1 MTQFIKNSSTAL
13 YPDGW
18 VSMPQSFEYLGSESP
33 TFYMHTSGD
42 VTGTYSKGMKVQ
54 CEQEL
59 TPTAYW
65 RFASS
70 APDVG
75 SFVMTDIGTPTYT
88 SGKFVNALTLGGS
101 AALQITDT
109 STMKPT
115 GDFTIGCW
123 FKTST
128 TGVGQVI
135 FQSYSVNT
143 YNAGIFVG
151 ISTTNKLVLV
161 TGKNSG
167 TTANLDFHQVDGI
180 NIVTDGIWHH
190 LVVTVKNNWAQVYL
204 DGKIEVARY
213 VMTPVYAATNY
224 IRIGCQNL
232 TGSNVNYF
240 TGQIDDFLYLKD
252 YAIDEQT
259 IAYLYNGGT
268 GREFNSAL
276 TNGTINLKKHFI
288 ITDIEY
294 QNRVS
299 DTLTSYWRFNES
311 SGNAADYMETNNAT
325 AVNTPTFAAGK
336 FDNAVT
342 LVSASS
348 QCFTMTDSASLK
360 PVGDFSIGAWFKT
373 SSTGVT
379 QSIIQNYSANSNVG
393 GYWLGIDTTNKLSAI
408 VANYTGVTAN
418 ANLYNILGPTTVTD
432 GAWHQVTFTFK
443 GQSMYLYLDG
453 KLEVSRWIPI
463 VPAYNATTYP
473 RIGAQ
478 CNAGSNSNFFNG
490 QLDDLF
496 LMNGYALSQEQ
507 VYRLY
512 LNNTPLASQISGS
525 YTLQAS
531 GMTVISLYGGT
542 DFALSNAP
550 IRYPKYSFERCPYGF
565 NLSRN
570 KWSHWLQDFYTRS
583 VDPAA
588 GSYYNLGSLAITA
601 PKGDW
606 ICSTD
611 IDAYS
616 QYASAGSDIVFNLSP
631 VINGATIFT
640 NLVKYTYGYY
650 VNPMTINL
658 NELIY
663 FRSSIVLYL
672 LAMSTVN
679 STLICFY
686 ANSNTHPITVKF
698 TCPYI

>member
-18 VSMPQSFEYLGSESP
+18 ISMPQSFEYLGSESP

-70 APDVG
+70 TPDVG
-75 SFVMTDIGTPTYT
+75 SFVMTDIGSPTYT

-109 STMKPT
+109 SIIKPT
-115 GDFTIGCW
+115 GDYTIGCW
-123 FKTST
+123 FKTS
-128 TGVGQVI
+128 GDGKI
-135 FQSYSVNT
+135 FQSFSANT
-143 YNAGIFVG
+143 AIAGIHIG
-151 ISTTNKLVLV
+151 ISSGKLYTA

-167 TTANLDFHQVDGI
+167 TTINLDFHEVYSR
-180 NIVTDGIWHH
+180 NLVNDGIWHH
-190 LVVTVKNNWAQVYL
+190 LVITSKNNWYQMYL
-204 DGKIEVARY
+204 DGRLETSQY

-224 IRIGCQNL
+224 IRIGCYCT
-232 TGSNVNYF
+232 TGANSIYF

-252 YAIDEQT
+252 YAVDEQT
-259 IAYLYNGGT
+259 VAYLYNGGT
-268 GREFNSAL
+268 GREFNSTL

-294 QNRVS
+294 QNRAS
-299 DTLTSYWRFNES
+299 DRLTSYWRFNES
-311 SGNAADYMETNNAT
+311 SGNATDYMGTNNAT

-360 PVGDFSIGAWFKT
+360 PTGDFSIGTWFKT
-373 SSTGVT
+373 SSTGVI
-379 QSIIQNYSANSNVG
+379 QSIIQNYSVNSNAA

-408 VANYTGVTAN
+408 VANFTGTTAN
-418 ANLYNILGPTTVTD
+418 ANLFQILGPTTVTD
-432 GAWHQVTFTFK
+432 GAWHQVIFTFK

-496 LMNGYALSQEQ
+496 LINGYALSQEQ
-507 VYRLY
+507 AYRIY
-512 LNNTPLASQISGS
+512 LNNTPLTSQISGS
-525 YTLQAS
+525 YALPAS
-531 GMTVISLYGGT
+531 GMTVVSLYGGT
-542 DFALSNAP
+542 DFALNNAP
-550 IRYPKYSFERCPYGF
+550 IKYPKYSFERCPYGF

-570 KWSHWLQDFYTRS
+570 KWSHWLQDFYTRTL
-583 VDPAA
+583 DPAA
-588 GSYYNLGSLAITA
+588 GTYYNLGSLAITA

-616 QYASAGSDIVFNLSP
+616 TYESNVVDYIFSLSP
-631 VINGATIFT
+631 IISGATSFPT
-640 NLVKYTYGYY
+640 LVRYSYGYY
-650 VNPMTINL
+650 HLSNSITID
-658 NELIY
+658 ELVY
-663 FRSSIVLYL
+663 FRASTVLYL

-679 STLICFY
+679 GTVLCFVGTS
-686 ANSNTHPITVKF
+686 NSHPITVKF